1 MSHRMTTCPRVLIIQ
16 AEMKHYR
23 IPFFEGLYAALQRD
37 GIELTVLY
45 SNSNLIQ
52 ELRKDSAELDRPVG
66 RRVTGR
72 WFFNRFLY
80 QSVWKEVFASD
91 LVIVGSEVKFLIN
104 PALLLMSKLGL
115 KTVAF
120 WGLGPNRHPD
130 RTPFVEWI
138 KQHFFTCADWY
149 FAYTDSIA
157 EYLKKKGM
165 PARKITNVQNAT
177 DTDQLKS
184 LISKISQE
192 DAIRAKEGLTGS
204 RESQIGLYCGV
215 LAGIKAL
222 PLLLSAARLVK
233 AKCPRFHL
241 VMIGDGPDRAWL
253 QSSIANEPW
262 IHYVGFKNHE
272 EGALYYKMADVFL
285 LAGTVGL
292 AVVDSFA
299 AGLPLIAT
307 QLTTHP
313 PEISYVVNGYNG
325 YLASHEANALAN
337 AVEDVLSNPAL
348 KEQLRQGAVESGE
361 KYTMRAMVD
370 NFRLGVKQC
379 LDCYGGSTSP
389 QIAKS
394 FTTRSNS

>member
-1 MSHRMTTCPRVLIIQ
+1 MPHRMTTSPRVLIVQ

-23 IPFFEGLYAALQRD
+23 LPFFEGLYAALQRD

-45 SNSNLIQ
+45 SNSNAIQ
-52 ELRKDSAELDRPVG
+52 GLRKDSAELADPAG
-66 RRVTGR
+66 RRVNGR

-80 QSVWKEVFASD
+80 QSVWKEVFAAD

-104 PALLLMSKLGL
+104 PVLILMSWLGL

-130 RTPFVEWI
+130 RFPFVEWV

-157 EYLKKKGM
+157 EYIKKKGM
-165 PARKITNVQNAT
+165 PARKVTNVQNAT
-177 DTDQLKS
+177 DTEELKD
-184 LISKISQE
+184 LIAKISQ
-192 DAIRAKEGLTGS
+192 DDVIRAKESFTGS
-204 RESQIGLYCGV
+204 RETRIGLYCGV

-233 AKCPRFHL
+233 AKCPEFHL
-241 VMIGDGPDRAWL
+241 VLIGDGPDRPWL
-253 QSSIANEPW
+253 QREISDEPW
-262 IHYVGFKNHE
+262 IHYLGFKNHE

-299 AGLPLIAT
+299 AGLPLVAT

-313 PEISYVVNGYNG
+313 PEISYVIDGYNG
-325 YLASHEANALAN
+325 YLALHEANALADSI
-337 AVEDVLSNPAL
+337 VDVLSDPAL
-348 KEQLRQGAVESGE
+348 MEMLRQGAVESGE
-361 KYTMRAMVD
+361 KYTMEAMVD

-379 LDCYGGSTSP
+379 LDYYGSSVSSRVAEPLATGSDS
-389 QIAKS
+389 
-394 FTTRSNS
+394 

>member
-1 MSHRMTTCPRVLIIQ
+1 MPRRMTACPKVLIIQ

-23 IPFFEGLYAALQRD
+23 LPFFEGLYAALQRD

-45 SNSNLIQ
+45 SNSNPIQ
-52 ELRKDSAELDRPVG
+52 ELRKDSAELASPVG
-66 RRVTGR
+66 RRVRGR

-91 LVIVGSEVKFLIN
+91 LVIVGSEIKFLIN
-104 PALLLMSKLGL
+104 PILILMSWLGL

-130 RTPFVEWI
+130 RFPFVEWV

-157 EYLKKKGM
+157 DYIKKKGM
-165 PARKITNVQNAT
+165 PGRKVTNVQNAT
-177 DTDQLKS
+177 DTEELKN
-184 LISKISQE
+184 LIAKISNE
-192 DAIRAKEGLTGS
+192 DAIRAKENLTSS
-204 RESQIGLYCGV
+204 RETRIGLYCGV

-233 AKCPRFHL
+233 AKCHEFHL
-241 VMIGDGPDRAWL
+241 VLIGDGPDRSWL
-253 QSSIANEPW
+253 QNAIADDPW
-262 IHYVGFKNHE
+262 IHYLGFKNHE

-313 PEISYVVNGYNG
+313 PEISYVIDGYNG
-325 YLASHEANALAN
+325 YLAPHEANALAN
-337 AVEDVLSNPAL
+337 SIVDVFSNPAL
-348 KEQLRQGAVESGE
+348 MDQLRQGAVESGE
-361 KYTMRAMVD
+361 KYTMAAMVE

-379 LDCYGGSTSP
+379 LDYYGSSTSL
-389 QIAKS
+389 QVAKS
-394 FTTRSNS
+394 LTTRSNS

>member
-1 MSHRMTTCPRVLIIQ
+1 MTTSPKVLIIQ

-23 IPFFEGLYAALQRD
+23 LPFFEGLYAALQRD
-37 GIELTVLY
+37 GIELTILY
-45 SNSNLIQ
+45 SNSNPIQ
-52 ELRKDSAELDRPVG
+52 ELRKDSAELTAPAG
-66 RRVTGR
+66 RRVNGR

-104 PALLLMSKLGL
+104 PVLILMSWLGL

-130 RTPFVEWI
+130 RSPFVEWV

-165 PARKITNVQNAT
+165 PASKVTNVQNAT
-177 DTDQLKS
+177 DTEELKG
-184 LISKISQE
+184 LIAKISHE
-192 DAIRAKEGLTGS
+192 EVVRAKESLTGS
-204 RESQIGLYCGV
+204 QEARIGLYCGV

-233 AKCPRFHL
+233 AKCPDFHL
-241 VMIGDGPDRAWL
+241 VMIGDGPDRPWL
-253 QSSIANEPW
+253 QRTIANEPW
-262 IHYVGFKNHE
+262 IHYLGFKNHK

-307 QLTTHP
+307 RLTTHP
-313 PEISYVVNGYNG
+313 PEISYVVDGYNG
-325 YLASHEANALAN
+325 YLALHEADALAN
-337 AVEDVLSNPAL
+337 SIIDVLSNPAL
-348 KEQLRQGAVESGE
+348 MEQLRQGAIESGE
-361 KYTMRAMVD
+361 KYTMKAMVD

-379 LDCYGGSTSP
+379 LDCCGSFVSP
-389 QIAKS
+389 QVAKPL
-394 FTTRSNS
+394 TTRSDS

>member
-1 MSHRMTTCPRVLIIQ
+1 MTTSPRVLIIQ

-23 IPFFEGLYAALQRD
+23 LPFFEGLYAALQRD

-45 SNSNLIQ
+45 SNSNAIQ
-52 ELRKDSAELDRPVG
+52 GLRKDSAELAEPAG
-66 RRVTGR
+66 RRVSGR

-91 LVIVGSEVKFLIN
+91 LVIVGSEIKFLIN
-104 PALLLMSKLGL
+104 PVLILMSWLGL

-130 RTPFVEWI
+130 RFPFVEWI

-157 EYLKKKGM
+157 EYIKKKGM

-177 DTDQLKS
+177 DTEELKG
-184 LISKISQE
+184 LIAKISQDE
-192 DAIRAKEGLTGS
+192 VIRAKETFTGS
-204 RESQIGLYCGV
+204 RETRIGLYCGV

-233 AKCPRFHL
+233 AKCPEFHL
-241 VMIGDGPDRAWL
+241 VMIGDGPDRPWL
-253 QSSIANEPW
+253 QREIADEPW
-262 IHYVGFKNHE
+262 IHYLGFKNHE

-299 AGLPLIAT
+299 AGLPLVAT

-313 PEISYVVNGYNG
+313 PEISYVIDGYNG
-325 YLASHEANALAN
+325 YLALHEANALADSI
-337 AVEDVLSNPAL
+337 VDVLSDPAL
-348 KEQLRQGAVESGE
+348 MEMLRQGAVESGE
-361 KYTMRAMVD
+361 KYTMEAMVD
-370 NFRLGVKQC
+370 NFSLGVKQC
-379 LDCYGGSTSP
+379 LDCYGSP
-389 QIAKS
+389 VSPRVAEPLA
-394 FTTRSNS
+394 TRSDS

>member
-1 MSHRMTTCPRVLIIQ
+1 MPHRMTTSPKVLIIQ

-23 IPFFEGLYAALQRD
+23 VPFFEGLYAALQRD

-104 PALLLMSKLGL
+104 PMLILMSKLGL

-130 RTPFVEWI
+130 RSPFVEWI

-165 PARKITNVQNAT
+165 PARKVTNVQNAT
-177 DTDQLKS
+177 DTDELKE
-184 LISKISQE
+184 LIAKIPQE

-204 RESQIGLYCGV
+204 QKSQIGLYCGV

-233 AKCPRFHL
+233 AKYPEFHL
-241 VMIGDGPDRAWL
+241 VMIGDGPDRSWL
-253 QSSIANEPW
+253 QSAIAGEPW
-262 IHYVGFKNHE
+262 IHYLGFKNHE

-313 PEISYVVNGYNG
+313 PEISYVVHGYNG

-337 AVEDVLSNPAL
+337 AIVEVLSNPAL

-361 KYTMRAMVD
+361 KYTMGAMVD

-379 LDCYGGSTSP
+379 LGCYGGSTSP